1 MQCSGILFI
10 PSSPFLFFGGCF
22 CPIQPCP
29 HATFLCTALPAP
41 AGYGGNTEN
50 LLGLKRKQIDCEFVR
65 GYRWFGTAD
74 WSLCWKHYGSGASQ
88 GTSPDGALRL
98 RYSDSWAEAHLR
110 ANGGEEKVTRPA
122 WLTGKWNLQRQG
134 CFDSLLVHLTLAT
147 LVQLSVWAVMRL
159 SAQPVG
165 KYVSI

>member
-1 MQCSGILFI
+1 MFRH
-10 PSSPFLFFGGCF
+10 PFYTLLPLSAFWRVFL
-22 CPIQPCP
+22 P
-29 HATFLCTALPAP
+29 HTALSSRNLPVHSTASSS
-41 AGYGGNTEN
+41 GLGGNTEN

-88 GTSPDGALRL
+88 GTSPDGALQL
-98 RYSDSWAEAHLR
+98 HYSDSWAEAHLR
-110 ANGGEEKVTRPA
+110 ANSGEEKVTRPG

-147 LVQLSVWAVMRL
+147 LMQLSVWAVMRL

-165 KYVSI
+165 KYV